1 MSYESFHSRAGDYF
15 GSCPVTGKRG
25 YTSRKQ
31 ARRARQGGAHVHG
44 NPYLCRHC
52 SMWHLGRYKAA
63 KTRDEYRGIA
73 ERGNVHLSSA
83 TKELNVS
90 LDALLLTLDHLDITV
105 ENSRIPA
112 SVLHQL
118 KQLTYR

>member
-25 YTSRKQ
+25 YTTRKQ
-31 ARRARQGGAHVHG
+31 ARKARQGGAHVHG
-44 NPYLCRHC
+44 NPYKCRHC
-52 SMWHLGRYKAA
+52 QLWHLGRYHNA
-63 KTRDEYRGIA
+63 KTRDEYRQSQAGH
-73 ERGNVHLSSA
+73 VHLNSA
-83 TKELNVS
+83 CKELNIS
-90 LDALLLTLDHLDITV
+90 LDALLLALDHLNITA
-105 ENSRIPA
+105 ENNHIPT

>member
-25 YTSRKQ
+25 YTTRKQ
-31 ARRARQGGAHVHG
+31 ARKARQAGGHVHG
-44 NPYLCRHC
+44 NPYKCKFCQL
-52 SMWHLGRYKAA
+52 WHLGRYHHA
-63 KTRDEYRGIA
+63 KTRDEYRQSQAGH
-73 ERGNVHLSSA
+73 VHLNSA
-83 TKELNVS
+83 CKELNIS
-90 LDALLLTLDHLDITV
+90 LDALLLALDHLNITA
-105 ENSRIPA
+105 ENNHIPT